1 MYFEAVR
8 TFDPKQ
14 KSKQRLSPSE
24 YKSLYET
31 LYCIEF
37 DYIEN
42 ETIIYALGCDHKECF
57 LVLGEDKDGYQLGS
71 ISVVENNLS

>member
-1 MYFEAVR
+1 M
-8 TFDPKQ
+8 
-14 KSKQRLSPSE
+14 
-24 YKSLYET
+24 YET

-42 ETIIYALGCDHKECF
+42 ETIIYALACDHSECIV
-57 LVLGEDKDGYQLGS
+57 VLGEDKDGYQIGS